1 MPDLLNS
8 LLSAVPW
15 PFPVRPS
22 LDNMSDPETR
32 HAIAT
37 ALSLVGLSVLL
48 VTVAMVMRRGRIIA
62 VVLALTL
69 IVLQLPSLDL
79 LLVAA
84 YPTSYRRSPTGFTAA
99 SVTEGRKVFATTCIG
114 CHGKAGDG
122 VGGLG
127 EVADLRQPHIWE
139 HPVGDLFWFISHG
152 IEGPDGSLVMPAF
165 GTILPEPVRWSLI
178 DYVYALNA
186 GAVTRG
192 LDGWPHRVP
201 APEVALSCPTIAA
214 HRLAD
219 LHGKAIRLILGEVT
233 QPIATLAPVNG
244 ITVISVWM
252 PGDEAETVP
261 PAGIDCVAQ
270 GGADA
275 YAILAGEPDGHVV
288 PARFL
293 IDPDAVLRSVWR
305 TGDGGEAA
313 DPARLLEEVRT
324 ICTEPLTI
332 EPGEPHEHHH

>member
-1 MPDLLNS
+1 M
-8 LLSAVPW
+8 A
-15 PFPVRPS
+15 
-22 LDNMSDPETR
+22 DPEAR
-32 HAIAT
+32 HAIAV
-37 ALSLVGLSVLL
+37 ALSLVGLAILL
-48 VTVAMVMRRGRIIA
+48 VTIAMVMRRGRIVA
-62 VVLALTL
+62 MVVALIL
-69 IVLQLPSLDL
+69 IVPRLPALDL

-84 YPTSYRRSPTGFTAA
+84 YPTSYRPSPTGFTAV
-99 SVTEGRKVFATTCIG
+99 SVTEGRKAFATSCIA

-127 EVADLRQPHIWE
+127 EVADLRQSHIWE

-152 IEGPDGSLVMPAF
+152 IDGPDGSPVMPAF
-165 GTILPEPVRWSLI
+165 GTILSERVRWSLI

-201 APEVALSCPTIAA
+201 APEVSLSCPAITA

-219 LHGKAIRLILGEVT
+219 LRGKAVRLILGEVT
-233 QPIATLAPVNG
+233 WPLAALTPVNG
-244 ITVISVWM
+244 ITVITVWM

-261 PAGIDCVAQ
+261 PAGVDCVAQ

-275 YAILAGEPDGHVV
+275 YAILAGDPDGHVV

-293 IDPDAVLRSVWR
+293 IDQDAVLRSVWR
-305 TGDGGEAA
+305 MDDGDEAA